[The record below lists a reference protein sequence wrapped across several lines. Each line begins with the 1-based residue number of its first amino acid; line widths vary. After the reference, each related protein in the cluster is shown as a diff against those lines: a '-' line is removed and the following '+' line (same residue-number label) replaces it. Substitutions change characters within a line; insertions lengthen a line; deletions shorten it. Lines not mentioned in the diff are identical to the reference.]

1 MLYELCAAPNAA
13 TIKCNR
19 MHRRDIFTLG
29 GVAALAARRAA
40 GSPTPSEPDHFFS
53 ARTFGATGDGKTLDT
68 AAIQRAINACTQSGG
83 GIVYVAPGTYLTGTL
98 VLKSNVNF
106 HLESGATILGSKD
119 LADYK
124 PLANDAGP
132 RLKGDA
138 NSKHLIFARDA
149 DNLSI
154 TGNGHINGQGPSFWV
169 PSERKVPPPEDAWR
183 DVATYDWKPL
193 DRASPMVELFNCKNV
208 RVEDVTFENA
218 AGWTFRPIEC
228 DTLVIR
234 GLKIRNQVI
243 GPNTD
248 GIDLTCCRNVSIS
261 DCDIATGDDAICL
274 KSEGPYG
281 VMGLSRNIT
290 ITNCVLTCCCNGL
303 KFGTATHGGYENITF
318 TNSVIHNDD
327 VPLNA
332 RVIGGIAIEMV
343 DGGWVDGVVI
353 SNVSMQ
359 RVRTPIF
366 IRLGARRKPVDRPS
380 YLRGVMIDNVRATGA
395 ILTSSITGIPGSDV
409 QDVALSNIRIETGEG
424 GKLDWVDRKIPEQIT
439 SYPEARMFGRLSS
452 FGFYCRHVSGLD
464 MDNVQVIS
472 TVPDERP
479 AMHFED
485 VKRLRLSKLA
495 SALRMVDVQDCL
507 VTGCAAPPDSQVAI
521 DVRGAETRAVRL
533 VGNDFTGD
541 KAVALRDGALESAVT
556 VR

>member
-1 MLYELCAAPNAA
+1 M
-13 TIKCNR
+13 
-19 MHRRDIFTLG
+19 LG
-29 GVAALAARRAA
+29 GAAALAARGASH
-40 GSPTPSEPDHFFS
+40 SPGRSPSDHFFDV
-53 ARTFGATGDGKTLDT
+53 RGFGAAGDGKSKDT
-68 AAIQRAINACTQSGG
+68 AAIQKTINACTQSGG
-83 GIVYVAPGTYLTGTL
+83 GTVYVPPGTYLTGTI

-106 HLESGATILGSKD
+106 HLESDATILGSKD
-119 LADYK
+119 LADYT

-132 RLKGDA
+132 KLKGDA
-138 NSKHLIFARDA
+138 NAKHLIFARDA
-149 DNLSI
+149 ENLTIS
-154 TGNGHINGQGPSFWV
+154 GSGRVNGQGPSFWV
-169 PSERKVPPPEDAWR
+169 PSGRKVPPPEDAWR

-218 AGWTFRPIEC
+218 SGWTFRPIEC
-228 DTLVIR
+228 DTLLIR
-234 GLKIRNQVI
+234 GLKIRNPVI

-332 RVIGGIAIEMV
+332 RVISGIAIEMV

-353 SNVSMQ
+353 SNVRMQ

-366 IRLGARRKPVDRPS
+366 VRLGERRKAADKPS
-380 YLRGVMIDNVRATGA
+380 FLRGVTIDNVHADGA

-409 QDVALSNIRIETGEG
+409 QDVTLSNIRIETDEG
-424 GKLDWVDRKIPEQIT
+424 GKREWVDRKIPEQIT

-452 FGFYCRHVSGLD
+452 YGFYCRHVSGLR
-464 MDNVQVIS
+464 MDNVQITS
-472 TVPDERP
+472 ASPDERP

-485 VKRLRLSKLA
+485 VKGLRLDSFSGTAPAADQPL
-495 SALRMVDVQDCL
+495 LRLVDVQDCL
-507 VTGCAAPPDSQVAI
+507 VTGCAVPAKSPAAVE
-521 DVRGAETRAVRL
+521 VRGANSRAIRL
-533 VGNDFTGD
+533 VANDFSGCGT
-541 KAVALRDGALESAVT
+541 AVVMADGAAGTAVSSAANLEPAGRT
-556 VR
+556 

>member
-1 MLYELCAAPNAA
+1 MY
-13 TIKCNR
+13 
-19 MHRRDIFTLG
+19 RRDIFALG

-40 GSPTPSEPDHFFS
+40 GSSPQSESDHFFS
-53 ARTFGATGDGKTLDT
+53 ARTFGATGDGKTKDT
-68 AAIQRAINACTQSGG
+68 AAIQRAIDACTQSGG

-119 LADYK
+119 LSDYK
-124 PLANDAGP
+124 PLANEAGP
-132 RLKGDA
+132 KLKGDA
-138 NSKHLIFARDA
+138 NAKHLLFARDA
-149 DNLSI
+149 ENLSLS
-154 TGNGHINGQGPSFWV
+154 GNGHVNGQGPSFWV
-169 PSERKVPPPEDAWR
+169 PSERKVPPPEDAWK

-193 DRASPMVELFNCKNV
+193 DRASPMVEFFNCKNV

-218 AGWTFRPIEC
+218 SGWTFRPIEC

-234 GLKIRNQVI
+234 GLKIRNPVI

-318 TNSVIHNDD
+318 TNSIIHNDN

-343 DGGWVDGVVI
+343 DGGWVDSVVI

-366 IRLGARRKPVDRPS
+366 VRLGARRKSADRPS
-380 YLRGVMIDNVRATGA
+380 FLRGVMIDNVHATGA
-395 ILTSSITGIPGSDV
+395 ILTSSITGIPGADV

-424 GKLDWVDRKIPEQIT
+424 GKQEWIDRKIPEQIPA
-439 SYPEARMFGRLSS
+439 YPEARMFGRLSS
-452 FGFYCRHVSGLD
+452 YGFYCRHVSGLQ
-464 MDNVQVIS
+464 MDNVQVTS

-485 VKRLRLSKLA
+485 VKGLRLAKLSATAPA
-495 SALRMVDVQDCL
+495 SAQPVMRLVDVQDAL
-507 VTGCAAPPDSQVAI
+507 VTGCNSPAKSQVAI
-521 DVRGAETRAVRL
+521 EVRGAATNALRFVA
-533 VGNDFTGD
+533 NDFSGSK
-541 KAVALRDGALESAVT
+541 KAVALVEDAPESAIKEAFNLLV
-556 VR
+556 

>member
-1 MLYELCAAPNAA
+1 MY
-13 TIKCNR
+13 
-19 MHRRDIFTLG
+19 RRDILTLG
-29 GVAALAARRAA
+29 GAAALAARGAA
-40 GSPTPSEPDHFFS
+40 RSSTQSDSEHFFQ
-53 ARTFGATGDGKTLDT
+53 ARTFGATGNGKTKDT
-68 AAIQRAINACTQSGG
+68 AAIQRAIDACTQSGG
-83 GIVYVAPGTYLTGTL
+83 GTVYVAPGTYLTGTL

-124 PLANDAGP
+124 PLANEAGP
-132 RLKGDA
+132 KLTGDA
-138 NSKHLIFARDA
+138 NAKHLIFARDA
-149 DNLSI
+149 ENLSI
-154 TGNGHINGQGPSFWV
+154 TGNGHVDGQGPSFWI
-169 PSERKVPPPEDAWR
+169 PSGRKIPPPEDAWK

-193 DRASPMVELFNCKNV
+193 DRASPMVELFNCKNA

-218 AGWTFRPIEC
+218 SGWTFRPIEC

-274 KSEGPYG
+274 KSEKPYG
-281 VMGLSRNIT
+281 VLGLSRNIT

-303 KFGTATHGGYENITF
+303 KFGTATFGGYENITF

-332 RVIGGIAIEMV
+332 RVISGIAIEMV

-366 IRLGARRKPVDRPS
+366 LRLGARRKGNNPS
-380 YLRGVMIDNVRATGA
+380 FLRGVMIDNVHATGA

-424 GKLDWVDRKIPEQIT
+424 GKQEWIDRKIPEQIPA
-439 SYPEARMFGRLSS
+439 YPEARMFGRLSS
-452 FGFYCRHVSGLD
+452 YGFYCRHVSGLQ
-464 MDNVQVIS
+464 MDNVQVTS

-485 VKRLRLSKLA
+485 VKGLRLAKLQA
-495 SALRMVDVQDCL
+495 SAPSSDQPVMRMVDVQDCL
-507 VTGCAAPPDSQVAI
+507 VTGCAAPAKSRVAI
-521 DVRGAETRAVRL
+521 EVRGAGSQGLRL
-533 VGNDFTGD
+533 LGNDFSGST
-541 KAVALRDGALESAVT
+541 KAVALADGATESAVALAGNLGPT
-556 VR
+556 PA